1 MPNKVQYNKLLA
13 TLKVDAADDMSFLKK
28 LNATELELL
37 RETIEN
43 LFEQE
48 LGQQMER
55 VAKVAKF
62 IPNFLTAK
70 IAETAIG
77 PMVTARITPYIE
89 VKDAISIMKS
99 LSTAFMAETA
109 GYLIPARTQTLINSL
124 PMDMM
129 KKVVAHLVRGHH
141 FSVIGGF
148 VEITNDDRVLE
159 IANFIDSEADLCK
172 ITSFVEQ
179 KEKVVPVV
187 LNLPER
193 KVLKLI
199 EASLDLGMEADIL
212 DIFTK
217 MSHAQH
223 QKVMSY
229 LIKLPPA
236 SIQKIQNAIEIHAE
250 KAKLSGL
257 L

>member
-1 MPNKVQYNKLLA
+1 MPNKVQYSKLIA
-13 TLKVDAADDMSFLKK
+13 TLKVDSEDLSFLKK

-43 LFEQE
+43 VFEQE

-55 VAKVAKF
+55 VAKVVKF

-99 LSTAFMAETA
+99 LSTSFMAQTA
-109 GYLIPARTQTLINSL
+109 AYIIPAKAQTLINSL
-124 PMDMM
+124 PMDLM
-129 KKVVAHLVRGHH
+129 KKVVAHLVKGHH

-148 VEITNDDRVLE
+148 VEITDDYRVLE
-159 IANFIDSEADLCK
+159 IANFIESEADLCK
-172 ITSFVEQ
+172 ITSYVEN
-179 KEKVVPVV
+179 KEKVVPVIM
-187 LNLPER
+187 NLPEK

-199 EASLDLGMEADIL
+199 EASVDLSLEADLL
-212 DIFTK
+212 DIFSK
-217 MSHAQH
+217 MDEKQH
-223 QKVMSY
+223 KKLLSY
-229 LIKLPPA
+229 LHKLSPQA
-236 SIQKIQNAIEIHAE
+236 IQKLQKSIEQHAD
-250 KAKLSGL
+250 KLNLKGL